1 MALVG
6 EYYLRLNEK
15 SNNLNTDAIG
25 FGIEFDTGGHIFQL
39 VFTNSLG
46 MMERAF
52 MAETNGDFFD
62 GDIHFGFNITRTF
75 QLAGKK

>member
-1 MALVG
+1 MAVVG

-15 SNNLNTDAIG
+15 STNPNQDAIG
-25 FGIEFDTGGHIFQL
+25 LGIEFDTGGHIFQL

-52 MAETNGDFFD
+52 MAETQGDFFD